1 MSFLT
6 TVQKYIDSHMAAIP
20 QTKVIVAVSG
30 GPDSMALLF
39 GLHHWCSR
47 YGFSL
52 IVAHV
57 NHMLRGDEAWR
68 DQAFVQQ
75 QAQVLGLPFYPTK
88 VDVRA
93 FQRRSGLSPEHA
105 ARQLRYHFL
114 GALQHMLGARYIA
127 LGHTADDQ
135 AETLLVRFVRGS
147 SPDSLAGVPTIRPP
161 LIRPLIDVSRST
173 ILTYLQSQEIPWIED
188 SSNTH
193 RAYLRNRVRLDLLP
207 TLQQYN
213 PQIIKRLRILGEL
226 LQTDQ
231 AVLTEQVTAW
241 SAKTVR
247 WEYGNRV
254 MIRCDT
260 LRCAPLTIQRRV
272 LKQIVHTLLP
282 VNRPVGFQ
290 HIHGLQRLLTDGRHG
305 QRYTLPGRVLAERHH
320 ETVLLWNTHLL
331 PSKSLVLTLRIPGE
345 VTVVGLPIRLTATV
359 FYNTG
364 QKSSVDNEAYINL
377 QSISL
382 PLKIRFSRPGD
393 RFRPLGMQREKKLQ
407 DFFID
412 NKVRQAERA
421 YIPLVISQGEIVW
434 VVGHRI
440 SESFKVHSQTK
451 YILCLRCLKTEDGI
465 V

>member
-6 TVQKYIDSHMAAIP
+6 TVQKYIHSHMALVP
-20 QTKVIVAVSG
+20 QTKIIVAVSG

-39 GLHHWCSR
+39 GLHHWCSL
-47 YGFSL
+47 YDFSL

-57 NHMLRGDEAWR
+57 NHLLRGAEALR
-68 DQAFVQQ
+68 DQVFVQQ
-75 QAQVLGLPFYPTK
+75 QAQGMGVPFYPTK
-88 VDVRA
+88 VDVKA

-147 SPDSLAGVPTIRPP
+147 SPESLAGIAAIRPP
-161 LIRPLIDVSRST
+161 LIRPLIGVSRST
-173 ILTYLQSQEIPWIED
+173 ILTYLQSQGIPWIED

-193 RAYLRNRVRLDLLP
+193 RSYLRNRVRLDLLP

-231 AVLTEQVTAW
+231 TVLTEQVIAW
-241 SAKTVR
+241 SAKTVH
-247 WEYGNRV
+247 WEHRNRV

-260 LRCAPLTIQRRV
+260 LRSAPLTIQRRL
-272 LKQIVHTLLP
+272 LKHIVHTLLP
-282 VNRPVGFQ
+282 VHRPVGFQ
-290 HIHGLQRLLTDGRHG
+290 HIHSLQRLLTAGQHG
-305 QRYTLPGRVLAERHH
+305 QRYTLPGKVLAERHH
-320 ETVLLWNTHLL
+320 ETILLWNSQLL
-331 PSKSLVLTLRIPGE
+331 PSKSLVLTLPIPGE
-345 VTVVGLPIRLTATV
+345 VTIVGLSMRLTATV
-359 FYNTG
+359 FYYSG
-364 QKSSVDNEAYINL
+364 QKSRGDHEAYINL
-377 QSISL
+377 QSIDP
-382 PLKIRFSRPGD
+382 PLKIRFFSPGD
-393 RFRPLGMQREKKLQ
+393 RFKPLGMQRDKKLQ
-407 DFFID
+407 DFFVD

-421 YIPLVISQGEIVW
+421 YIPLVTSQGEIVW

-451 YILCLRCLKTEDGI
+451 SILCLRYLKADDDI